1 MALVVS
7 VIFAN
12 RGCKQ
17 LTRKISF
24 YINLPIGAVSALIL
38 MLFFKAPPAAAPVKA
53 TLQEKILQMD
63 LVGTSIIMGA
73 VVSYLL
79 ALQWGGATKT
89 WSDGS
94 VIGALVAFGVLV
106 ILFVINE
113 WWMDERALLQ
123 PRLFKNRNIVV
134 ACIFVFFIAGPLF
147 VLIYYLPLYFQSIQ
161 HVSAAQSGVRNLPFV
176 LTVSLFSVV
185 SGGLISAFG
194 HFSYLMVLGSGLT
207 VIGSGLIYTLD
218 IGTGAGKWIGYQVI
232 AGIGTGLAVQISVIV
247 NQALVASS
255 DLASISAI
263 TVFLQTIGGAFWVSA
278 AQAGWVNE
286 LLKKLPL
293 VAPRVS
299 PHTVIATGASELHKA
314 LTGDDLDGV
323 LIAYMDG
330 LKVTF
335 IICIVTAGISFAAS
349 LLAKPVNIKGRMV
362 AGGAA

>member
-1 MALVVS
+1 
-7 VIFAN
+7 
-12 RGCKQ
+12 
-17 LTRKISF
+17 
-24 YINLPIGAVSALIL
+24 
-38 MLFFKAPPAAAPVKA
+38 
-53 TLQEKILQMD
+53 MD

-94 VIGALVAFGVLV
+94 VVGALVAFGVLV

-113 WWMDERALLQ
+113 WWMDERALIQ
-123 PRLFKNRNIVV
+123 PRLFKNRNILA
-134 ACIFVFFIAGPLF
+134 ACIFVFFVAGPMF
-147 VLIYYLPLYFQSIQ
+147 ILIYYLPLYFQSIQ

-176 LTVSLFSVV
+176 LSVSLFSII

-194 HFSYLMVLGSGLT
+194 QFSYLMVLGSAFM
-207 VIGSGLIYTLD
+207 VIGSALIYTLD
-218 IGTGAGKWIGYQVI
+218 IGTEAGKWIGYQIV
-232 AGIGTGLAVQISVIV
+232 AGTGTGLAVQVPIIV
-247 NQALVASS
+247 NQALVVPS

-286 LLKKLPL
+286 LLKKLPQ

-299 PHTVIATGASELHKA
+299 PHTVIATGASELHKI
-314 LTGDDLDGV
+314 LTGEDLDGV
-323 LIAYMDG
+323 LIAYMHG

-335 IICIVTAGISFAAS
+335 ILCIVTAGISLVAS
-349 LLAKPVNIKGRMV
+349 FIAKPVNIKGRVVV
-362 AGGAA
+362 AAA